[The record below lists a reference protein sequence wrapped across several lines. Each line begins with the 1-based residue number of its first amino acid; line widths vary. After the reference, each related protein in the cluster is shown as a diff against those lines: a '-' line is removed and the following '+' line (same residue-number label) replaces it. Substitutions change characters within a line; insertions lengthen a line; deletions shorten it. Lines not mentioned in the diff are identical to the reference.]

1 MEIIWTHHA
10 EERLQRWMEE
20 RNVDRE
26 EVERIVKDP
35 EQIVSGRQ
43 NAQVAQ
49 SRRGPGLLRVP
60 FVEEGKERIILTLYW
75 TSKTDKYWKTNS

>member
-35 EQIVSGRQ
+35 EQIVSG
-43 NAQVAQ
+43 
-49 SRRGPGLLRVP
+49 
-60 FVEEGKERIILTLYW
+60 
-75 TSKTDKYWKTNS
+75 